1 MVLKGRVKRRLETGE
16 TDYLLQNQKIK
27 VCEMHHT
34 REDAE
39 TVAATGAKD
48 PDTGTTKHIGAA
60 PAESL
65 EIPADAP
72 AAGGKD
78 SDTGKTEHIGAAP
91 AKSLEI
97 QANTYTREVAQWLT
111 SLTSKASERGV
122 FLPTILIEMCPLTT
136 ETRQKILDL
145 VPWLPSAGYTTMLR
159 REVKSKAKGALHV
172 SSIHFGSK
180 GFHGGGCMPQTRLCG
195 SSSLTGIRAWS
206 AWGVWMWDQCWPL
219 AAHFFLAPTNTA
231 CRRLALEPTAPW

>member
-1 MVLKGRVKRRLETGE
+1 MKRRLETGK

-34 REDAE
+34 RDDAE
-39 TVAATGAKD
+39 TVADGGVKDEESETPAATGATDPDTGTTKHIGDPGQKPGDPDTGAKDPDTGAKD
-48 PDTGTTKHIGAA
+48 PDTGTT
-60 PAESL
+60 
-65 EIPADAP
+65 
-72 AAGGKD
+72 
-78 SDTGKTEHIGAAP
+78 TGAAP

-159 REVKSKAKGALHV
+159 REVTSKAKGALHV

-180 GFHGGGCMPQTRLCG
+180 GFHGGDVCHRRDC
-195 SSSLTGIRAWS
+195 
-206 AWGVWMWDQCWPL
+206 V
-219 AAHFFLAPTNTA
+219 APA
-231 CRRLALEPTAPW
+231 V

>member
-1 MVLKGRVKRRLETGE
+1 
-16 TDYLLQNQKIK
+16 
-27 VCEMHHT
+27 MHHT

-91 AKSLEI
+91 AKNLEI

-122 FLPTILIEMCPLTT
+122 FLPTILIEMCPHHH
-136 ETRQKILDL
+136 RNPPGDL
-145 VPWLPSAGYTTMLR
+145 GFGTLVAQRG
-159 REVKSKAKGALHV
+159 LHHDA
-172 SSIHFGSK
+172 S
-180 GFHGGGCMPQTRLCG
+180 T
-195 SSSLTGIRAWS
+195 
-206 AWGVWMWDQCWPL
+206 
-219 AAHFFLAPTNTA
+219 
-231 CRRLALEPTAPW
+231 